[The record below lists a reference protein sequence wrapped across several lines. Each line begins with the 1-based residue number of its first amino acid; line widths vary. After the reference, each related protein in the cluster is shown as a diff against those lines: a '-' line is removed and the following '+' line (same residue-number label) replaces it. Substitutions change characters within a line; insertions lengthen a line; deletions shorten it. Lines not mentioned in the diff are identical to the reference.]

1 MKKAV
6 KIFCLI
12 LSVFLF
18 SLCFACGSQQPDD
31 GGGEDVIE
39 DVKELDEVQNYK
51 NTTTQLQPSGS
62 SHDPAIIKD
71 GDTYYLF
78 GTNSV
83 TKSTSKDLIRWTDEG
98 QVFSYDAAYASGGT
112 YQEKKNAQGVVISCA
127 KEMVDYVMQYYG
139 ASPQY
144 NQTSGYW
151 APDIIKY
158 GNEYRLY
165 FCMSLFGKKQSAIG
179 FATSTT
185 GINGTFVYQGI
196 VLKSKASDPVSMP
209 NAIDPNVIVDKTGKM
224 WMAYGSFFG
233 GIYIIELDPATG
245 FVKSGSGYVKSV
257 DVSVNAGT
265 KICAGNNEG
274 PYIIYNPT
282 TDYYYLFVSYGN
294 LEKNYNVRVGRSREI
309 TGPYTF
315 GLNDGQQMQKS
326 GSGDDKLGNKV
337 IGGYNFGIED
347 TSSRMAPGHCSVL
360 YDNGSYYMVNHVRR
374 AGTNYHYVQVHKL
387 FFNENGWPC
396 VLTNTYAGEVKQ
408 NIGTA
413 DLCGAW
419 KYITY
424 LKNDN
429 IMTGANGNTVY
440 ALSMNVQSD
449 KKISGDLT
457 GSIQAYTGG
466 IVHITVTKNGFGDS
480 EDPYLG
486 TYYGFVVSGYDYDNQ
501 KSTLFISAV
510 NEYGYTLV
518 AEKTF

>member
-1 MKKAV
+1 MKKTV

-39 DVKELDEVQNYK
+39 DVKELDEAQNYK

-360 YDNGSYYMVNHVRR
+360 YDNGSYYMVNHVRNTGNR
-374 AGTNYHYVQVHKL
+374 DYHYVQVHKIL
-387 FFNENGWPC
+387 FNENGWPC
-396 VLTNTYAGEVKQ
+396 VLPNTYAGETVQ

-413 DLCGAW
+413 NLVGKWKAITFIKNNNDTIVAEEITVSENKSVSGA
-419 KYITY
+419 I
-424 LKNDN
+424 
-429 IMTGANGNTVY
+429 
-440 ALSMNVQSD
+440 
-449 KKISGDLT
+449 T
-457 GSIQAYTGG
+457 GSIQAYEKGE
-466 IVHITVTKNGFGDS
+466 IRLTVTSNSCGNEELYQGIFS
-480 EDPYLG
+480 
-486 TYYGFVVSGYDYDNQ
+486 GFVISGYDYDLR

-510 NEYGYTLV
+510 NEYGYSIV
-518 AEKTF
+518 AEKV